1 MQATKIL
8 STQILILA
16 IELLRFVSVSI
27 LCERDMLSDV
37 NILPSPEEEEV
48 HFSS

>member
-16 IELLRFVSVSI
+16 IAVLPFISVSI
-27 LCERDMLSDV
+27 LSERDMLSDV
-37 NILPSPEEEEV
+37 NILPSPQEEEV